1 MLLIIS
7 CFSGILFQTVFQN
20 LFAKLICCL
29 PKGNCWKCV
38 WSLPSRFLLH
48 ALEEG
53 CLAFL
58 IICRQTYLKMMLV
71 VSSSIYYGEDIMSHS
86 GNPSGPFYMVLFI
99 WSIAEN
105 SETVLESASGN
116 PEGFIVFFFNSTQH
130 VYILNEARRRGK
142 AKWQQKALLYCMLFL
157 LRSVQKIHD
166 EEINVF
172 WFGFLFL
179 FFFFLQSESFED
191 FCCCWVTGKR
201 SICLN

>member
-1 MLLIIS
+1 M
-7 CFSGILFQTVFQN
+7 FQN

-58 IICRQTYLKMMLV
+58 IICRQAYLKMMLIV
-71 VSSSIYYGEDIMSHS
+71 NSSIYYGEDIMSHS

-99 WSIAEN
+99 WSVAEN

-116 PEGFIVFFFNSTQH
+116 PEGFIVVFFLRVHSMCTYLMKH
-130 VYILNEARRRGK
+130 EEGGK
-142 AKWQQKALLYCMLFL
+142 QSDSKKHCYTVCCFSWGLCK
-157 LRSVQKIHD
+157 RSMMKKLMCFGL
-166 EEINVF
+166 VF
-172 WFGFLFL
+172 FSFS
-179 FFFFLQSESFED
+179 FFFLQSESFED

-201 SICLN
+201 SICLD